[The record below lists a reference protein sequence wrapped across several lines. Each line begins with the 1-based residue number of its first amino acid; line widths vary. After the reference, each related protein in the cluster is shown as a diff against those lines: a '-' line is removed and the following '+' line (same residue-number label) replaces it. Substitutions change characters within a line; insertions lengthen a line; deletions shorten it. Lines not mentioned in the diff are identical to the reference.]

1 LDILEQLP
9 THVEA
14 LIFSSE
20 TPIRMEEILQTLE
33 AHFQISFSK
42 KQVQA
47 AIEQLQQKYQTP
59 DFAFEL
65 LNIAHGFMFYSKP
78 KQQPLIGTLLKQR
91 AKQRLSKASL
101 ETLAIIAYQQPV
113 AKSHVEHIRGVNC
126 DYALHKLLE
135 KDLVEIKG
143 RSTEVGRP
151 LLYGTSTKFMQHF
164 GLASIKDLPKLK
176 EFAVAENEI
185 GLSLEESLD
194 EE

>member
-1 LDILEQLP
+1 MDILEQLP
-9 THVEA
+9 TMVEA

-47 AIEQLQQKYQTP
+47 AIAQLQNKYKS
-59 DFAFEL
+59 DGFAFEL

-78 KQQPLIGTLLKQR
+78 SQQPLIGTLLKQR
-91 AKQRLSKASL
+91 AKQRLSKAAL

-113 AKSHVEHIRGVNC
+113 AKSQVEHIRGVNC

-176 EFAVAENEI
+176 EFAPADNEI
-185 GLSLEESLD
+185 GISLEE
-194 EE
+194 E

>member
-1 LDILEQLP
+1 MDILEQLP
-9 THVEA
+9 TQVEA

-42 KQVQA
+42 KQVQV
-47 AIEQLQQKYQTP
+47 AIEQLQNKYQSD

-78 KQQPLIGTLLKQR
+78 SHQPLIGTLLKQR
-91 AKQRLSKASL
+91 AKQRLSKAAL

-113 AKSHVEHIRGVNC
+113 AKSQVEHIRGVNC

-151 LLYGTSTKFMQHF
+151 LLYGTSAKFMQHF

-176 EFAVAENEI
+176 EFAPADNEI
-185 GLSLEESLD
+185 GLSLEE
-194 EE
+194 E